1 MVVLVLGDHLLSR
14 ADLTATAAET
24 FLSGVGDFLD
34 DALDRGA
41 WNVLRGVRALDNS
54 LVSAYADRMH
64 MRDSRDVISAAHSSS
79 AEVLSLLP
87 YVVNADVFYTA
98 LRLNDSLDLS
108 SEAGAFAVNAGDSE
122 ALSLALQIVACAD
135 HRSLGRVQRLVGA
148 LSRESQ
154 ERLFRAVV
162 DLDSGPMMAALLEN
176 ADWKTPLAR
185 GIQYATRSRNALR
198 EVYDVYPIQTLRA
211 IGGRPDFRELAAAVG
226 PEAAESIETCTR
238 VSVFVYFAEQA
249 LARREPLHGPI
260 TRFHSRVRC
269 GRRIALEFRSHS
281 RYFAATELDVQDMLG
296 ALEVPEIAREIL
308 RTAALRRFI
317 QEHASAFENAGLEQ
331 RTQNA
336 ITVIVGRSPWSQEH
350 LKTVGSQL

>member
-1 MVVLVLGDHLLSR
+1 
-14 ADLTATAAET
+14 
-24 FLSGVGDFLD
+24 
-34 DALDRGA
+34 
-41 WNVLRGVRALDNS
+41 
-54 LVSAYADRMH
+54 
-64 MRDSRDVISAAHSSS
+64 
-79 AEVLSLLP
+79 
-87 YVVNADVFYTA
+87 
-98 LRLNDSLDLS
+98 
-108 SEAGAFAVNAGDSE
+108 
-122 ALSLALQIVACAD
+122 
-135 HRSLGRVQRLVGA
+135 
-148 LSRESQ
+148 
-154 ERLFRAVV
+154 
-162 DLDSGPMMAALLEN
+162 MMAALLEN

-269 GRRIALEFRSHS
+269 GRRIALEFMVALGSPV
-281 RYFAATELDVQDMLG
+281 AAKYLEWDRLSAAPELDVQDMLG